1 MRRFLLLAAA
11 ATGAR
16 AQLTEF
22 SSHIVLDGFDV
33 ERFNRPDRLAHI
45 NLFGVLM
52 RVFFDEPDSTYVR
65 YFDRDASRYAEAY
78 EHDGSAG
85 GKIPYMVTSPES
97 YEVLKERM
105 RVALESGELQRII
118 DTHSESSII
127 SNAPVNVK
135 ASLHFLGHS
144 HHETEPAPG
153 PAPAPRPRGKDD
165 DDDDGLSGLDIF
177 LIVFFVILFAV
188 FNVMAF
194 LVYQKRKRERE
205 EDGIALVP
213 APTYLHPS
221 LHHKTFPGA
230 GPAASYRGRSGAFS
244 DELQPTES
252 FRNVSD
258 PQYEF
263 GTLGGD
269 DMGKAFA

>member
-11 ATGAR
+11 TTAH

-22 SSHIVLDGFDV
+22 SSHIVLTGFDV

-78 EHDGSAG
+78 EHDGAAG

-153 PAPAPRPRGKDD
+153 PAPAPRPKDD

-177 LIVFFVILFAV
+177 LIVPIRVSNQTRLPRNQI
-188 FNVMAF
+188 
-194 LVYQKRKRERE
+194 
-205 EDGIALVP
+205 P
-213 APTYLHPS
+213 H
-221 LHHKTFPGA
+221 A
-230 GPAASYRGRSGAFS
+230 GVLCDPVRSF
-244 DELQPTES
+244 
-252 FRNVSD
+252 
-258 PQYEF
+258 
-263 GTLGGD
+263 
-269 DMGKAFA
+269 

>member
-1 MRRFLLLAAA
+1 MRRVLLVAAAA
-11 ATGAR
+11 ATAR

-33 ERFNRPDRLAHI
+33 ENFNRPNRLAHI
-45 NLFGVLM
+45 ELFGCLG
-52 RVFFDEPDSTYVR
+52 RV
-65 YFDRDASRYAEAY
+65 
-78 EHDGSAG
+78 
-85 GKIPYMVTSPES
+85 
-97 YEVLKERM
+97 
-105 RVALESGELQRII
+105 
-118 DTHSESSII
+118 
-127 SNAPVNVK
+127 
-135 ASLHFLGHS
+135 
-144 HHETEPAPG
+144 
-153 PAPAPRPRGKDD
+153 
-165 DDDDGLSGLDIF
+165 F

-205 EDGIALVP
+205 EDAIALVP
-213 APTYLHPS
+213 PPTYLHPS

>member
-1 MRRFLLLAAA
+1 
-11 ATGAR
+11 
-16 AQLTEF
+16 
-22 SSHIVLDGFDV
+22 
-33 ERFNRPDRLAHI
+33 
-45 NLFGVLM
+45 
-52 RVFFDEPDSTYVR
+52 
-65 YFDRDASRYAEAY
+65 
-78 EHDGSAG
+78 
-85 GKIPYMVTSPES
+85 
-97 YEVLKERM
+97 M

-153 PAPAPRPRGKDD
+153 PAPAPRPKDD

-205 EDGIALVP
+205 QDQRDGIALVP
-213 APTYLHPS
+213 PPTYLHPS

>member
-1 MRRFLLLAAA
+1 MRRFLLIAAA
-11 ATGAR
+11 VTGAR

-22 SSHIVLDGFDV
+22 SSHIVLTGFDV

-78 EHDGSAG
+78 EHDGAAG

-118 DTHSESSII
+118 DQHATSFII
-127 SNAPVNVK
+127 KNAPVNVEATLK
-135 ASLHFLGHS
+135 EHT

-153 PAPAPRPRGKDD
+153 PAPAPRP
-165 DDDDGLSGLDIF
+165 
-177 LIVFFVILFAV
+177 
-188 FNVMAF
+188 
-194 LVYQKRKRERE
+194 
-205 EDGIALVP
+205 
-213 APTYLHPS
+213 
-221 LHHKTFPGA
+221 
-230 GPAASYRGRSGAFS
+230 
-244 DELQPTES
+244 
-252 FRNVSD
+252 
-258 PQYEF
+258 
-263 GTLGGD
+263 
-269 DMGKAFA
+269 